1 MVSVRALVV
10 DEFVNCFL
18 LMLIYGT
25 CVLLL
30 LSLSWTLAEGA
41 SIRST
46 VVINCKSNYKNLP
59 LGTSAKREIPL
70 KAERGYMAFSAT
82 AVKGAISF
90 PAVNRVAISINAST
104 VKTSKNGTP
113 YTQMGYEYVTSN
125 NPVIVEKLR
134 ELVES
139 GLAEPVA
146 NSKGDVRHVVDFA
159 EIVFEPVMERVEKG
173 SGKSPRTFRNIV
185 DFQTALEAQQH

>member
-1 MVSVRALVV
+1 
-10 DEFVNCFL
+10 
-18 LMLIYGT
+18 
-25 CVLLL
+25 
-30 LSLSWTLAEGA
+30 
-41 SIRST
+41 
-46 VVINCKSNYKNLP
+46 
-59 LGTSAKREIPL
+59 
-70 KAERGYMAFSAT
+70 MAFSAT

-173 SGKSPRTFRNIV
+173 SGKTPRTFRNIV
-185 DFQTALEAQQH
+185 DFQTALEAQNH

>member
-1 MVSVRALVV
+1 MN
-10 DEFVNCFL
+10 F
-18 LMLIYGT
+18 
-25 CVLLL
+25 
-30 LSLSWTLAEGA
+30 
-41 SIRST
+41 
-46 VVINCKSNYKNLP
+46 P

-139 GLAEPVA
+139 GLAEPVV

-185 DFQTALEAQQH
+185 DFQTALEAQNH